1 MRSINRVAIVVR
13 PKPAFF
19 EWAGSLQGERVENP
33 EIWCSV
39 YLVEASEHDEPR
51 ETLKRCF
58 EDVFEEQLGSWH
70 TRAADWPS
78 PRTFAMFCD
87 WFDAEVGDLVF
98 DLSEDEPL
106 EYDD

>member
-39 YLVEASEHDEPR
+39 YLVEASEVDEPQ
-51 ETLKRCF
+51 ETLLRHF
-58 EDVFEEQLGSWH
+58 QRVFEEQLESWH
-70 TRAADWPS
+70 TREADWPS
-78 PRTFAMFCD
+78 PRTFSLFRE
-87 WFDAEVGDLVF
+87 WFDAEVGDLIF
-98 DLSEDEPL
+98 NLSDDEPL
-106 EYDD
+106 EFDD